1 MADLD
6 GVSENVCYR
15 RRSGRLFCEPMED
28 TMIPWEIKATE
39 LVNCNCAYGCPCQF
53 NALPTHDFCEAV
65 GAFQIGQ
72 GYHGDVRLDGLNAI
86 GILQWPGPIHE
97 GKGKGFM
104 IIDKRAS
111 EAQRQSLLRILAG
124 EDTEPGKTVW
134 NVFAATL
141 EHVYDPV
148 FEDITIDIDVEARR
162 GRVSVAGL
170 VDMTSEPI
178 RNPVTGAEHRARI
191 DLPDGFEY
199 SIAEMGSGTARVK
212 GPIPLTHDGTYA
224 QLAHLHLNQ
233 NGVVH

>member
-1 MADLD
+1 MYS
-6 GVSENVCYR
+6 SEHVCYR
-15 RRSGRLFCEPMED
+15 GKSGHPLCELNED
-28 TMIPWEIKATE
+28 VMTPWEIKATE

-53 NALPTHDFCEAV
+53 NALPTPGFCEAV
-65 GAFQIGQ
+65 GAFQFKEGF
-72 GYHGDVRLDGLNAI
+72 HGDVRLDGLNAI
-86 GILQWPGPIHE
+86 AILQWPGPIHH

-111 EAQRQSLLRILAG
+111 EPQRQSLLRILAG

-134 NVFAATL
+134 NVFASTL

-148 FEDITIDIDVEARR
+148 FEDIAIDIDVDARR
-162 GRVSVAGL
+162 GHVTVAGL
-170 VDMTSEPI
+170 VDVNAEPI

-199 SIAEMGSGTARVK
+199 SIAEMGSGSARVQ
-212 GPIPLTHDGTYA
+212 GPIPLILDSTYA

-233 NGVVH
+233 NGIVH

>member
-1 MADLD
+1 M
-6 GVSENVCYR
+6 
-15 RRSGRLFCEPMED
+15 
-28 TMIPWEIKATE
+28 TPWEIKATE

-53 NALPTHDFCEAV
+53 NALPTYGSCEATAAYKIRE
-65 GAFQIGQ
+65 GF
-72 GYHGDVRLDGLNAI
+72 HGDVRLDGLNAI
-86 GILQWPGPIHE
+86 GILKWPGAIHH
-97 GKGKGFM
+97 GKGKAFI

-134 NVFAATL
+134 NVFASTL

-148 FEDITIDIDVEARR
+148 FEDIAIDIDVDARR

-170 VDMTSEPI
+170 VDMTSVPI

-199 SIAEMGSGTARVK
+199 SIAEMGSGSARVQ
-212 GPIPLTHDGTYA
+212 GPIPMTHNATYA